1 MSNRLEGNT
10 VVDGEL
16 SANSL
21 VSGTAS
27 LTNAMF
33 SSAVGNR
40 LDHEKVIGQFPVG
53 CKQANGAAIASR
65 TEHLHTARGSGEFIE
80 LLSVTTGVAPTGGD
94 SVTIDIQK
102 SVGGAAFATVLTAPV
117 VLNSG
122 NTVRV
127 TEDYSSFSATTYA
140 AGDVIIAVIT
150 VSGTSAQGLGVTLV
164 LAEQPT

>member
-1 MSNRLEGNT
+1 MASRHEGDH
-10 VVDGEL
+10 VYEGEV

-27 LTNAMF
+27 LTNSMF
-33 SSAVGNR
+33 SAAVGNR
-40 LDHEKVIGQFPVG
+40 LDQDKAIHQFPVG
-53 CKQANGAAIASR
+53 CKQANGAAVATR

-80 LLSVTTGVAPTGGD
+80 VHVVTTGVAPTTTD
-94 SVTIDIQK
+94 TVTVDIQK
-102 SVGGAAFATVLTAPV
+102 STSGGAFATVLTAPV
-117 VLNSG
+117 VIDNT

-127 TEDYSSFSATTYA
+127 TEDYSSFSSTTYV
-140 AGDVIIAVIT
+140 AGDIIIAVVT

>member
-10 VVDGEL
+10 VCDGEF
-16 SANSL
+16 SATSL

-27 LTNAMF
+27 ITNAMF

-40 LDHEKVIGQFPVG
+40 LDQDKAIHQFPVG
-53 CKQANGAAIASR
+53 CKQANGAAVAAR
-65 TEHLHTARGSGEFIE
+65 TEHLHTARGSGEFVE
-80 LLSVTTGVAPTGGD
+80 LHVVTTGVAPTTTD
-94 SVTIDIQK
+94 TVTVDIQK
-102 SVGGAAFATVLTAPV
+102 STGGGAFATVLTAPV
-117 VLNSG
+117 VIDNT

-127 TEDYSSFSATTYA
+127 TEDYSSFSSTTYV
-140 AGDVIIAVIT
+140 AGDILIAVVT